1 MQKVSSSIH
10 HKASEEAPILEENRV
25 FGGQGMLC
33 SQRLFQRDQDISS
46 ASWGV
51 CKPCELLEMDKD
63 THQSLVIWHIDEVF
77 VNAMNTVW
85 YMWCVVDQDSRC
97 LAIYLSL
104 HRDMQSAVSAL
115 LMAKEFAEQIP
126 DIVVSD
132 DYDAYPGGIRKAF
145 GWRWKGLHVQ
155 AHFEPVI
162 VRHKGFVLSLSNNRI
177 EGFNS
182 WLRERVTILHGFK
195 NDFYMM
201 KYLEGFQKVWNSTK
215 FLGFH

>member
-1 MQKVSSSIH
+1 
-10 HKASEEAPILEENRV
+10 
-25 FGGQGMLC
+25 
-33 SQRLFQRDQDISS
+33 
-46 ASWGV
+46 
-51 CKPCELLEMDKD
+51 MDKN
-63 THQSLVIWHIDEVF
+63 THQPVVIWHIDEVF
-77 VNAMNTVW
+77 IKAMNTEW
-85 YMWCVVDQDSRC
+85 YLWNVVDQNSRC

-104 HRDMQSAVSAL
+104 HRDMQSCYAAL
-115 LMAKEFAEQIP
+115 LEAKEFAQQIP

-132 DYDAYPGGIRKAF
+132 DYNAYPGGIRKAF

-162 VRHKGFVLSLSNNRI
+162 TRHKGVVLSLSNNRI

-201 KYLEGFQKVWNSTK
+201 KYLEGFQKFCNSTK